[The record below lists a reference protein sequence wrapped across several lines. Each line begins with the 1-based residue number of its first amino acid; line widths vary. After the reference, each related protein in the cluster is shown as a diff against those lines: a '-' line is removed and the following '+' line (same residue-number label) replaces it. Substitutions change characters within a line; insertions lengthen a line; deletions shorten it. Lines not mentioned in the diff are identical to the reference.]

1 MPVPV
6 SVTDHAHRSKTPIDH
21 ALEFSV
27 FQGDRHMVRFL
38 NDSGKWNSS
47 RNPGAFIERR
57 VLNFF
62 LLEAIGL
69 FVKI

>member
-1 MPVPV
+1 
-6 SVTDHAHRSKTPIDH
+6 
-21 ALEFSV
+21 
-27 FQGDRHMVRFL
+27 MVRFL
-38 NDSGKWNSS
+38 NDSEKWNSS

-57 VLNFF
+57 VLHFF

>member
-6 SVTDHAHRSKTPIDH
+6 SVTGHAHRSKTPTDH
-21 ALEFSV
+21 TLEFCV

-38 NDSGKWNSS
+38 NDSEKWNSS